1 MMKKSLLLLAVA
13 FAFVANAQQF
23 EVTSLQ
29 EVKVDTE
36 MPTFHP
42 RFMPDGKTLM
52 VCSENFNGLGLID
65 TQK

>member
-1 MMKKSLLLLAVA
+1 MKKSLLLLAVA

-42 RFMPDGKTLM
+42 
-52 VCSENFNGLGLID
+52 
-65 TQK
+65 